1 MQIKDQNVSLDLSLY
16 IIIALQATSLERGS
30 CSGKQTLSDNSV
42 PTFTNLSGSLILLEH
57 IHGEGTNVSEESL
70 LQLPQLSHITHLSP
84 PLDSIMDRDPVSY
97 SMENVAAW

>member
-1 MQIKDQNVSLDLSLY
+1 MHINDQHVSLHLSLY
-16 IIIALQATSLERGS
+16 IVIALQATSLERGS
-30 CSGKQTLSDNSV
+30 WSGKQTLSDNSV

-84 PLDSIMDRDPVSY
+84 PLDSIMSRDPVSY
-97 SMENVAAW
+97 SMENVGA